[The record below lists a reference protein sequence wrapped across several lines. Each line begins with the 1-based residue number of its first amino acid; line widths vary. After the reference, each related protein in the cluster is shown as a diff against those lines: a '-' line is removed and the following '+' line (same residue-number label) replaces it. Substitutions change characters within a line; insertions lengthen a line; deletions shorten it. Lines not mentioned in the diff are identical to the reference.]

1 LAVCFT
7 LLAIGAKVINKTIL
21 ITGACGGI
29 GQALV
34 QEYRSLNYQVIAID
48 EKEKINELGDVDFLK
63 FNLMDFV
70 SDPKTRNTFKAEFDN
85 LRGENHLVAII
96 NNAAVQ
102 TVKKFEDIDKD
113 DWQETLEVNLLAPF
127 FLTQLFLEELSDN
140 YGSVL
145 NISSIHASQTKKGF
159 TVYATS
165 KAALSALTKLLAI
178 ELGSRVRVNAIEP
191 GAISTKMLEA
201 GFLLEPEKR
210 IALDNLQPM
219 ARIGEPSEVAKLA
232 SFLTSDSA
240 RFINGSAIAIDGGIR
255 NQLHD
260 PL

>member
-1 LAVCFT
+1 
-7 LLAIGAKVINKTIL
+7 
-21 ITGACGGI
+21 
-29 GQALV
+29 
-34 QEYRSLNYQVIAID
+34 
-48 EKEKINELGDVDFLK
+48 
-63 FNLMDFV
+63 M
-70 SDPKTRNTFKAEFDN
+70 
-85 LRGENHLVAII
+85 
-96 NNAAVQ
+96 
-102 TVKKFEDIDKD
+102 
-113 DWQETLEVNLLAPF
+113 
-127 FLTQLFLEELSDN
+127 FLEELSDN
-140 YGSVL
+140 HGSVL

-219 ARIGEPSEVAKLA
+219 GRIGEPSEVAKLA

>member
-1 LAVCFT
+1 V
-7 LLAIGAKVINKTIL
+7 GVETII

-29 GQALV
+29 GRELV
-34 QEYRSLNYQVIAID
+34 KEYLAGSYQVIAID
-48 EKEKINELGDVDFLK
+48 SQPKIQELDGVDFIQFDLAT
-63 FNLMDFV
+63 LV
-70 SDPKTRNTFKAEFDN
+70 SNKDAREAIKDSILALTGKNRIKA
-85 LRGENHLVAII
+85 LI

-102 TVKKFEDIDKD
+102 TVKSFEEIEAE
-113 DWQETLEVNLLAPF
+113 DWQVTLEVNLLAPF
-127 FLTQLFLEELSDN
+127 FFSQLFLGELTESN
-140 YGSVL
+140 GSIL

-159 TVYATS
+159 SVYATS

-191 GAISTKMLEA
+191 GAVSTQMLES
-201 GFLLEPEKR
+201 GFLSEPKKR
-210 IALDNLQPM
+210 KLLDSLQPM
-219 ARIGEPSEVAKLA
+219 GRIGEPNEVAKLA
-232 SFLTSDSA
+232 LFLTSDSA

>member
-1 LAVCFT
+1 MVLET
-7 LLAIGAKVINKTIL
+7 VI

-29 GQALV
+29 GRELV
-34 QEYRSLNYQVIAID
+34 KEYRNANFQVIAID
-48 EKEKINELGDVDFLK
+48 SKPKIEELGDVDFLM
-63 FNLMDFV
+63 FNLASLVFDDDSRESLKSSISNLV
-70 SDPKTRNTFKAEFDN
+70 GPNQIKA
-85 LRGENHLVAII
+85 LI

-102 TVKKFEDIDKD
+102 TVKQFEDINAQ

-127 FLTQLFLEELSDN
+127 FFAQLFLEELTANS
-140 YGSVL
+140 GSIL

-159 TVYATS
+159 SVYATS

-191 GAISTKMLEA
+191 GAISTQMLES
-201 GFLLEPEKR
+201 GFLTEPEKR
-210 IALDNLQPM
+210 RMLDRLQPM
-219 ARIGEPSEVAKLA
+219 ERIGEPGEVAKLA
-232 SFLTSDSA
+232 MFLTSDSA

>member
-1 LAVCFT
+1 MALET
-7 LLAIGAKVINKTIL
+7 MI

-29 GQALV
+29 GRELV
-34 QEYRSLNYQVIAID
+34 TEYRNANFHVIAID
-48 EKEKINELGDVDFLK
+48 SKPKIEELGDVDFLE
-63 FNLMDFV
+63 FNLATLVFDIDSRESLKKSISNLV
-70 SDPKTRNTFKAEFDN
+70 GQNRIKA
-85 LRGENHLVAII
+85 LI

-102 TVKKFEDIDKD
+102 TVKRFEDISAE

-127 FLTQLFLEELSDN
+127 FFAQLFLEELTANS
-140 YGSVL
+140 GSIL

-159 TVYATS
+159 SVYATS

-191 GAISTKMLEA
+191 GAISTQMLES
-201 GFLLEPEKR
+201 GFLTEPDKR
-210 IALDNLQPM
+210 RMLDRLQPM
-219 ARIGEPSEVAKLA
+219 ERIGEPGEVAKLA
-232 SFLTSDSA
+232 LFLTSDSA

>member
-1 LAVCFT
+1 LN
-7 LLAIGAKVINKTIL
+7 GGKVAAESII

-29 GQALV
+29 GRELV
-34 QEYRSLNYQVIAID
+34 KEYLDGNYQVIAID
-48 EKEKINELGDVDFLK
+48 SKPMIQELNGVDFIQFDLAALVTDIDSRKTLK
-63 FNLMDFV
+63 DSIRAM
-70 SDPKTRNTFKAEFDN
+70 A
-85 LRGENHLVAII
+85 GENKIKALI
-96 NNAAVQ
+96 NNAAIQ
-102 TVKKFEDIDKD
+102 TVKTFEEVKAE

-127 FLTQLFLEELSDN
+127 FLTQLFLDELSVSN
-140 YGSVL
+140 GSVL

-159 TVYATS
+159 SVYATS

-191 GAISTKMLEA
+191 GAISTQMLES
-201 GFLLEPEKR
+201 GFLSEPRKR
-210 IALDNLQPM
+210 KLLDRLQPM
-219 ARIGEPSEVAKLA
+219 ERIGDPNEVAKLA
-232 SFLTSDSA
+232 LFLTSDSA

>member
-1 LAVCFT
+1 MT
-7 LLAIGAKVINKTIL
+7 LETVI

-29 GQALV
+29 GRELV
-34 QEYRSLNYQVIAID
+34 NEYLKANYHVIAID
-48 EKEKINELGDVDFLK
+48 SKAKIKDLGEVDFLE
-63 FNLMDFV
+63 FNLATLVQGIDSREV
-70 SDPKTRNTFKAEFDN
+70 LKEAILKLA
-85 LRGENHLVAII
+85 GENKIKALV
-96 NNAAVQ
+96 NNAAIQ
-102 TVKKFEDIDKD
+102 TVKPFEEINAK

-127 FLTQLFLEELSDN
+127 FFAQLFLGELTLSN
-140 YGSVL
+140 GSVL

-159 TVYATS
+159 SVYATS

-191 GAISTKMLEA
+191 GAISTQMLES
-201 GFLLEPEKR
+201 GFLAEPNKR
-210 IALDNLQPM
+210 KQLDNLQPM
-219 ARIGEPSEVAKLA
+219 ERIGEPSEVAKLA
-232 SFLTSDSA
+232 VFLTSDSA

>member
-1 LAVCFT
+1 MVLET
-7 LLAIGAKVINKTIL
+7 VI

-29 GQALV
+29 GRELV
-34 QEYRSLNYQVIAID
+34 KEYRNANFQVIAID
-48 EKEKINELGDVDFLK
+48 SKPKIEELGDVDFLM
-63 FNLMDFV
+63 FNLATLVFDIDSRESLKSAISNLV
-70 SDPKTRNTFKAEFDN
+70 GQNRIKA
-85 LRGENHLVAII
+85 LI

-102 TVKKFEDIDKD
+102 TVKQFEDINAQ

-127 FLTQLFLEELSDN
+127 FFAQLFLEELTANS
-140 YGSVL
+140 GSIL

-159 TVYATS
+159 SVYATS

-191 GAISTKMLEA
+191 GAISTQMLES
-201 GFLLEPEKR
+201 GFLTEPEKR
-210 IALDNLQPM
+210 IMLDRLQPM
-219 ARIGEPSEVAKLA
+219 ERIGKPGEVAKLA
-232 SFLTSDSA
+232 MFLTSDSA

>member
-1 LAVCFT
+1 VNGEEMAQE
-7 LLAIGAKVINKTIL
+7 TIV

-29 GQALV
+29 GRELV
-34 QEYRSLNYQVIAID
+34 NEYRAANYHVIAID
-48 EKEKINELGDVDFLK
+48 STPKIKELGDVDFLR
-63 FNLMDFV
+63 FNLTTLV
-70 SDPKTRNTFKAEFDN
+70 DN
-85 LRGENHLVAII
+85 LNSRESIKESILKMSDGNQIKALI

-102 TVKKFEDIDKD
+102 TVKRFEDIDFV
-113 DWQETLEVNLLAPF
+113 DWQETLAVNLLAPF
-127 FLTQLFLEELSDN
+127 FFAQLFLEELTVSN
-140 YGSVL
+140 GSIL

-159 TVYATS
+159 SVYATS

-191 GAISTKMLEA
+191 GAISTQMLES
-201 GFLLEPEKR
+201 GFLSEPEKR
-210 IALDNLQPM
+210 KLLDSLQPM
-219 ARIGEPSEVAKLA
+219 ERIGEPNEVAKLA
-232 SFLTSDSA
+232 LFLTSDSA